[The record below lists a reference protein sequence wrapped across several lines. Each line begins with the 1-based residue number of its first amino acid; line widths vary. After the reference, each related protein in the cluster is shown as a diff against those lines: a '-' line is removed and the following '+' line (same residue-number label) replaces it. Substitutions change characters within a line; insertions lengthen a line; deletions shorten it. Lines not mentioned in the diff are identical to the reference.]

1 VARGYVVVEGQG
13 ETAAVLN
20 LLSRLWQDLEL
31 RELHW
36 ARPIRGSGLHRK
48 DGVLK
53 YCERVRATGDAA
65 ALLIVRD
72 EDDACPAETAPRAAA
87 WLRDAQLPFP
97 VSIVL
102 AHREYE
108 SIYLP
113 CLTEMAGVK
122 LRDPNSGMER
132 PGLRP
137 DAVFQGDPQAIR
149 GVKEWLSDHM
159 SEGRRYK
166 PSVDQLPLTRLVRF
180 DLLRASRL
188 PWFGTLERALTFLAG
203 SLGRPGVYP
212 EPRSIPE

>member
-53 YCERVRATGDAA
+53 YC
-65 ALLIVRD
+65 
-72 EDDACPAETAPRAAA
+72 
-87 WLRDAQLPFP
+87 
-97 VSIVL
+97 
-102 AHREYE
+102 E

-188 PWFGTLERALTFLAG
+188 P
-203 SLGRPGVYP
+203 
-212 EPRSIPE
+212 